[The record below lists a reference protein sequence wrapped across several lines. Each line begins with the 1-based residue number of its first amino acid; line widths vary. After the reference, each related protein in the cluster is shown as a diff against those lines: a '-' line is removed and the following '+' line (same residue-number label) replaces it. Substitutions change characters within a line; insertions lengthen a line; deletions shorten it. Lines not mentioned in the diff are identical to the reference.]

1 VAAAQALVQ
10 YGACVNDCVERSGCG
25 MLHIAVEH
33 GHMAMIRWLL
43 SQADDSSLIG
53 AVDTQYGVTALSIA
67 CAFK

>member
-1 VAAAQALVQ
+1 MAAAQALVQ

-33 GHMAMIRWLL
+33 GNGLL

-53 AVDTQYGVTALSIA
+53 AVDTRYGVTALSIA